1 MSNLKPDW
9 AERIQ
14 RGRTKFYGKGY
25 VEGSRDMNEFVRK
38 VIINNLLNDAVVRTK
53 TDTKVLARIIQ
64 IIEES

>member
-1 MSNLKPDW
+1 
-9 AERIQ
+9 
-14 RGRTKFYGKGY
+14 
-25 VEGSRDMNEFVRK
+25 MNEFVRK